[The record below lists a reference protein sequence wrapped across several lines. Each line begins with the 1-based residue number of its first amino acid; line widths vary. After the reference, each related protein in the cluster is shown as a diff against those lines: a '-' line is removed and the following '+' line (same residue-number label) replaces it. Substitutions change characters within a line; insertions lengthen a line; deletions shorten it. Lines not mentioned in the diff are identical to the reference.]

1 MSKQTELT
9 DAEMLRYARQI
20 LLEGWDI
27 EAQTRLKNSCAIIIG
42 MGGLGCPL
50 AETLCRAG
58 IGKLLIIDD
67 DTIDE
72 SNLQRQSLFTPND
85 IGQSKALVAKAKLN
99 QINAF
104 CDVIAIQTR
113 LTADNYQQMVE
124 QAKINCLSK
133 LICDC
138 TDNFKTRDLIN
149 TIAVKSNFSLLSASA
164 IAQTGQLALFAPQQ
178 GCYHCLFQG
187 AGDDERTCATSGVL
201 ASTTQIIGNLQ
212 AQAALSFL
220 GLGVNPIAQTLLLW
234 NGKTMN
240 LKKLHYRKDAN
251 CEICSHPSAITDV
264 I

>member
-72 SNLQRQSLFTPND
+72 SNLQRQSLFTPHD

-104 CDVIAIQTR
+104 CDVIAIQAR

-124 QAKINCLSK
+124 QAKINSLSK
-133 LICDC
+133 FTNHCHSFF
-138 TDNFKTRDLIN
+138 FK
-149 TIAVKSNFSLLSASA
+149 
-164 IAQTGQLALFAPQQ
+164 
-178 GCYHCLFQG
+178 
-187 AGDDERTCATSGVL
+187 
-201 ASTTQIIGNLQ
+201 
-212 AQAALSFL
+212 SFL
-220 GLGVNPIAQTLLLW
+220 LPTQGNRTTKP
-234 NGKTMN
+234 
-240 LKKLHYRKDAN
+240 LKSKNRLN
-251 CEICSHPSAITDV
+251 CEQKGEPSCSPIRLT

>member
-58 IGKLLIIDD
+58 IGKMLIIDD

-85 IGQSKALVAKAKLN
+85 ISQSKALVAKAKLN

-104 CDVIAIQTR
+104 CDVIAIQAR

-124 QAKINCLSK
+124 QAKINSLSK

-149 TIAVKSNFSLLSASA
+149 TIAVKSNLSLLSASA
-164 IAQTGQLALFAPQQ
+164 IAQTGQLALFTPQQ
-178 GCYHCLFQG
+178 GCYHC
-187 AGDDERTCATSGVL
+187 ANSGVL

-220 GLGVNPIAQTLLLW
+220 GLGINPIAQTLLLW